1 MGDPKIT
8 VWQEFQ
14 QGLLKALIW
23 LGYISIGVMAKLAFD
38 SRTQTLTRRQVIVK
52 TVLSIFVGYLS
63 AYICEQTGH
72 LKFIGVI
79 VPVCTLLGEA
89 IVLYAMHNWRQIANK
104 VLPAWFQE
112 KKQKQ

>member
-8 VWQEFQ
+8 LWEEFQ
-14 QGLLKALIW
+14 QGFLKALIW

-63 AYICEQTGH
+63 AYICEKTGH
-72 LKFIGVI
+72 VKFIGVV

-89 IVLYAMHNWRQIANK
+89 IVLYLMNNWKQIANK
-104 VLPAWFQE
+104 ILPAWFQN
-112 KKQKQ
+112 KNVKQ